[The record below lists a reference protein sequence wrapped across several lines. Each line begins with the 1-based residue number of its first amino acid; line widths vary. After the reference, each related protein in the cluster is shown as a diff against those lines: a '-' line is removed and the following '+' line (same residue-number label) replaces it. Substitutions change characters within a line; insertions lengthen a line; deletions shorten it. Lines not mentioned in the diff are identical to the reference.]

1 MKCAAAILLAFFCWS
16 CAPLTPPEI
25 SSSAPGGE
33 GDKEEEEISSAL
45 DRYLHFRRLSAD
57 PTAATRP
64 YIAVLPFVDK
74 SGFRKGVWD
83 LEWEMAR
90 LLSGEMAAFP
100 EWQVVPHKA
109 VNEVAGK
116 SGKPDLTA
124 AIEFGRALEADIVL
138 LGIIQDYN
146 LERLSVGDPMLGGY
160 KSYSGIAKLELRA
173 VRVDDQSEVGM
184 VEAERELVDRD
195 LGLDL
200 LGKPRDQDLQF
211 AGLQQVAFGGEEFRS
226 TVLGQ
231 ATIEAIDELL
241 QKLVQQVRPQALNLG
256 GQPAELLSVYGTD
269 VYINIGSENRL
280 RVGYRFEVL
289 PGSQRVRQ
297 EGVDPLLRI
306 GVVEVQEIIG
316 ARLSSVRVLE
326 GENSIRAGD
335 RLRLMV
341 PEKK

>member
-1 MKCAAAILLAFFCWS
+1 MRFIAAILLAFCCWS

-25 SSSAPGGE
+25 PSSAPGGE
-33 GDKEEEEISSAL
+33 GDKEEKRVSAL
-45 DRYLHFRRLSAD
+45 ERYLHLRRLSAD
-57 PTAATRP
+57 STAATRP

-83 LEWEMAR
+83 LKREMAR
-90 LLSGEMAAFP
+90 LLSEEMTAFP
-100 EWQVVPHKA
+100 EWQVVPYEA
-109 VNEVAGK
+109 MNEVVGESK
-116 SGKPDLTA
+116 KLDLPA
-124 AIEFGRALEADIVL
+124 AVEKGRILEADIVL
-138 LGIIQDYN
+138 LGTIHDYN
-146 LERLSVGDPMLGGY
+146 MERLSVGDPMLGGY

-173 VRVDDQSEVGM
+173 VRVDDQSEMGL

-211 AGLQQVAFGGEEFRS
+211 AGLKEVAFGGEDFR
-226 TVLGQ
+226 
-231 ATIEAIDELL
+231 ATILGKATLETIDELL

-280 RVGYRFEVL
+280 RAGYRFEVF

-297 EGVDPLLRI
+297 EGIDPLLRI

-326 GENSIRAGD
+326 GEKSLRAGD
-335 RLRLMV
+335 RLRLLV
-341 PEKK
+341 PEKE